1 MENVGYWSYENCQL
15 KSIYSTN
22 NNVDNNLLL
31 RDEDDKFCNNLINL
45 TYLNEPTVLNN
56 ILFRYS
62 NDEIYT
68 FNGDILIAINPFKK
82 IPIYSNKIIKD
93 YVNNDFD
100 SLQPHPYYI
109 SKKAVKQLSFNSKDQ
124 SILVSGESGAGK
136 TQTTKFILNYISN
149 ISNDNNE
156 LSNKILSSNPI
167 LEAFGNA
174 KTIRNDNSSRFGKF
188 IRVLF
193 DKNNNLIGANIDT
206 YLLEKI
212 RVTHVESLER
222 NFHIFYLMLKGL
234 TKEKKENLL
243 LTKISDYNYLN
254 DANTERNDNVS
265 DAVEMDNL
273 LISFKQ
279 LNFNDECV
287 NNIFKVISAILNLGN
302 VETNIDIFNNVF
314 FNNFCFLLDIPIQ
327 IATDFFCNKYIKIA
341 NETIKKE
348 IKKDEF
354 IILKD
359 TFVQILY
366 SLIFDFI
373 VLKINNVLSNKGSNF
388 IGILDIFGFE
398 VFKNNGFEQLCI
410 NYTNEKLQN
419 LFNKFIFE
427 VEQKEYEKEEIDW
440 KLIEYPNNSDV
451 IYLFEQKSIGFFP
464 LLVEQCI
471 LKQGSDKMFYN
482 SLIKNIDNNNFEIS
496 NKNMMKNSFK
506 IKHYADD
513 VTYTC
518 KDFIYKNRN
527 QIDPRIKILINN
539 GFDFLKNLNLKKV
552 NLNSTNLKKNN
563 IIYQFKNGLN
573 NLLNN
578 ISVTKQHY
586 IRCIKPNDMNIKNN
600 FNNKRVVEQLK
611 YCGIMEA
618 IKISKAGYPVRTK
631 INDFFY
637 KFHACFI
644 SCNLTLKLNNINN
657 LLFSFV
663 KNDNDFQIG
672 KTKVFMKNYLFNS
685 LVFTNKNI
693 LNKQCTNIQ
702 KIWRCFYISKNYK
715 LLLKQII
722 NIQKKWRIKLLIK
735 NISSKVIT
743 SFMKMSIHKKRFIQL
758 KLFCTKIQGFF
769 RVILSKNILINI
781 KNAIL
786 IQSNWRSFCCRKSYI
801 KNIFIHRKVI
811 KIQKQWNAYKNR
823 KKIFESLRQIKENN
837 KASKKV
843 EILSKEMKEKED
855 FIKKLIEE
863 NDKLKQK
870 ESNVVLEENIV
881 IEDYAMTKMEEEL
894 KEKTKKIKELEKEKT
909 RNKITKETHKE
920 IADKMEKL
928 YVKLYLAQRE
938 LAHEKE
944 KQKCLIM

>member
-1 MENVGYWSYENCQL
+1 MENVGYWLYENSQL
-15 KSIYSTN
+15 KPIYNTN
-22 NNVDNNLLL
+22 DYNDNVFL
-31 RDEDDKFCNNLINL
+31 RNEEDKFCNNLINL

-68 FNGDILIAINPFKK
+68 FNGDILIAVNPFKK
-82 IPIYSNKIIKD
+82 IPIYSNEIINNYIK
-93 YVNNDFD
+93 NDFD
-100 SLQPHPYYI
+100 VLEPHPYYI
-109 SKKAVKQLSFNSKDQ
+109 SKKAIKQLNFNKENQ

-149 ISNDNNE
+149 ISNDNSN

-193 DKNNNLIGANIDT
+193 DENNKLVGANIDT

-212 RVTHVESLER
+212 RVTHVESKER

-234 TKEKKENLL
+234 TSETKKNLL
-243 LTKISDYNYLN
+243 LTKISDYDYLN
-254 DANTERNDNVS
+254 SSSTKRNDNVS
-265 DAVEMDNL
+265 DVIEMDNL
-273 LISFKQ
+273 LVSFKQ
-279 LNFNDECV
+279 LNFDDDCV
-287 NNIFKVISAILNLGN
+287 NNIFKVISSILNLGN
-302 VETNIDIFNNVF
+302 VQTNIDIFNNVF

-327 IATDFFCNKYIKIA
+327 IATDFFCNKYIKIS

-348 IKKDEF
+348 ITEEEF
-354 IILKD
+354 LVLKD

-373 VLKINNVLSNKGSNF
+373 VLKINNVLSNTSFNF

-398 VFKNNGFEQLCI
+398 VFKSNGFEQLCI

-419 LFNKFIFE
+419 LFNTFIFE
-427 VEQKEYEKEEIDW
+427 VEQQEYEKEGINW
-440 KLIEYPNNSDV
+440 KLIEYPNNKDV
-451 IYLFEQKSIGFFP
+451 IFMFEQKSIGFFP
-464 LLVEQCI
+464 LLIEQCI
-471 LKQGSDKMFYN
+471 LKRGSDKMFYN

-496 NKNMMKNSFK
+496 NKNMMKDLFK

-539 GFDFLKNLNLKKV
+539 GFDFLKNLNLKKI

-563 IIYQFKNGLN
+563 IIYQFRNGLN
-573 NLLNN
+573 DLLNN
-578 ISVTKQHY
+578 ISQTKQHY
-586 IRCIKPNDMNIKNN
+586 IRCIKPNDENVKSN
-600 FNNKRVVEQLK
+600 FNNERVIEQLK

-618 IKISKAGYPVRTK
+618 IKISKAGYPVRIK
-631 INDFFY
+631 IKEFFY
-637 KFHACFI
+637 KFHANFVYF
-644 SCNLTLKLNNINN
+644 NLNNINDI
-657 LLFSFV
+657 LSPLT
-663 KNDNDFQIG
+663 KNKKDFQIG
-672 KTKVFMKNYLFNS
+672 KTKIFMKNSIFNA
-685 LVFTNKNI
+685 LVFTNKKI
-693 LNKQCTNIQ
+693 LNKQSSNIQ
-702 KIWRCFYISKNYK
+702 KIWRCFYISRNYN
-715 LLLKQII
+715 LLLKSIKK
-722 NIQKKWRIKLLIK
+722 IQKSWRMKLFTR
-735 NISSKVIT
+735 NNSSKIIT
-743 SFMKMSIHKKRFIQL
+743 SFLKMSIHKKRFIQL
-758 KLFCTKIQGFF
+758 KLFCTKIQTFF
-769 RVILSKNILINI
+769 RIILSKNILTNI
-781 KNAIL
+781 KKAII
-786 IQSNWRSFCCRKSYI
+786 IQSKWRSILCRNAYLKDV
-801 KNIFIHRKVI
+801 FIYRKVI
-811 KIQKQWNAYKNR
+811 KIQNQWKVYQNR
-823 KKIFESLRQIKENN
+823 KIIFESLKQIKENN
-837 KASKKV
+837 KASKKL
-843 EILSKEMKEKED
+843 EILNKEMKEKED

-894 KEKTKKIKELEKEKT
+894 EEKRKKIKELEKEKG
-909 RNKITKETHKE
+909 RNKITEETHKE

-938 LAHEKE
+938 LAYEKE

>member
-1 MENVGYWSYENCQL
+1 MENVGYWLYENCQL
-15 KSIYSTN
+15 KPIYSSS
-22 NNVDNNLLL
+22 DNNDNLFLKN
-31 RDEDDKFCNNLINL
+31 EEDKFCNNLINL

-68 FNGDILIAINPFKK
+68 FNGDILIAVNPFKK
-82 IPIYSNKIIKD
+82 IPIYSNEIIKH
-93 YVNNDFD
+93 YINQDFE
-100 SLQPHPYYI
+100 LLEPHPYFI
-109 SKKAVKQLSFNSKDQ
+109 SKKAIKQLTFNNENQ

-136 TQTTKFILNYISN
+136 TQTTKFILNYISS

-193 DKNNNLIGANIDT
+193 DENNKLIGANIDT

-212 RVTHVESLER
+212 RVTHVEPQER

-234 TKEKKENLL
+234 TNETKQNLL
-243 LTKISDYNYLN
+243 LTKINDYHYLN
-254 DANTERNDNVS
+254 CTNTKRNDNVS
-265 DAVEMDNL
+265 DVSQMDTL

-279 LNFNDECV
+279 LNFHDECI
-287 NNIFKVISAILNLGN
+287 NNIFKVMSAILNLGN
-302 VETNIDIFNNVF
+302 VLTNTDIFNNSF

-327 IATDFFCNKYIKIA
+327 IATDFFCNKYIKIN

-348 IKKDEF
+348 IMEDEF
-354 IILKD
+354 VILKD

-373 VLKINNVLSNKGSNF
+373 VLKINKVLSNNGTNF

-419 LFNKFIFE
+419 LFNTFIFE

-440 KLIEYPNNSDV
+440 KLIQYPNNSD
-451 IYLFEQKSIGFFP
+451 IIFMFEQKSIGFFP

-471 LKQGSDKMFYN
+471 LKQGNDKMFYN

-496 NKNMMKNSFK
+496 TKNKMKSLFK

-563 IIYQFKNGLN
+563 IIYQFRNGLN

-578 ISVTKQHY
+578 ISQTKQHY
-586 IRCIKPNDMNIKNN
+586 IRCIKPNDENVKSN
-600 FNNKRVVEQLK
+600 FNNERVVEQLK

-618 IKISKAGYPVRTK
+618 IKISKAGYPVRIK
-631 INDFFY
+631 IKEFFY
-637 KFHACFI
+637 NFHANFI
-644 SCNLTLKLNNINN
+644 YFNLNNINDI
-657 LLFSFV
+657 LSPLT
-663 KNDNDFQIG
+663 KNKNDFQIG
-672 KTKVFMKNYLFNS
+672 KTKIFMKNSIFNA
-685 LVFTNKNI
+685 LVFTNKKI
-693 LNKQCTNIQ
+693 LNKQSTNIQ
-702 KIWRCFYISKNYK
+702 KIWRCFYISKNYN
-715 LLLKQII
+715 LLLKSIKK
-722 NIQKKWRIKLLIK
+722 IQKMWRIKLLIK
-735 NISSKVIT
+735 NNSSKIIT
-743 SFMKMSIHKKRFIQL
+743 SFMKMTIHKKRFIQL
-758 KLFCTKIQGFF
+758 KLFCTKIQTFF
-769 RVILSKNILINI
+769 RIILSKNILTNI
-781 KNAIL
+781 KKAII
-786 IQSNWRSFCCRKSYI
+786 IQSKWRSLLCRKSYL
-801 KNIFIHRKVI
+801 KDIFIHRKVV
-811 KIQKQWNAYKNR
+811 KIQNQWKIYKNR
-823 KKIFESLRQIKENN
+823 KIIFESLKQIIENN
-837 KASKKV
+837 KATKKV

-855 FIKKLIEE
+855 FIKKLMEE
-863 NDKLKQK
+863 NEKLKEK
-870 ESNVVLEENIV
+870 KSNIVLQDNVV
-881 IEDYAMTKMEEEL
+881 IEDYAVTKMEKELEE
-894 KEKTKKIKELEKEKT
+894 KRKKIKELEKEKV
-909 RNKITKETHKE
+909 RNIITEETHKE

-938 LAHEKE
+938 LAYEKE